1 MANLTPTAWIGK
13 TSKKGGIPLAG
24 GVTLASPTTSPV
36 AAVDQS
42 GIRQGTPPEGGA
54 AGRVRAQEQPVGS
67 NESSRIASVRVPSSP
82 QPTMGGSVPA
92 VVAATTVPTEAM
104 PPPAEAPTAADPSTR
119 SSSPAAADSSIL
131 SASPAEA
138 PAGVDPSI
146 PSAPPAAAAP
156 HIDAAVTCPSDCV
169 PMTVRMSSHPLAA
182 HPDAEATP
190 PMADRPARSAAMQL
204 GRRVLAVL
212 AFVML
217 ALGAGEASG
226 AFERSAMPVPS
237 HVLASF
243 RLETSPHVGSVAVIG
258 SWDGFKGRRQLARRE
273 SPTHSVLM
281 KEMKEWQADVSV
293 PCGDVSHR
301 YRFIVDGKDDDS
313 HGGVALWR
321 RLVRRPKTSRLPTR
335 TCAAV

>member
-1 MANLTPTAWIGK
+1 
-13 TSKKGGIPLAG
+13 
-24 GVTLASPTTSPV
+24 
-36 AAVDQS
+36 
-42 GIRQGTPPEGGA
+42 
-54 AGRVRAQEQPVGS
+54 
-67 NESSRIASVRVPSSP
+67 
-82 QPTMGGSVPA
+82 
-92 VVAATTVPTEAM
+92 
-104 PPPAEAPTAADPSTR
+104 
-119 SSSPAAADSSIL
+119 
-131 SASPAEA
+131 
-138 PAGVDPSI
+138 
-146 PSAPPAAAAP
+146 
-156 HIDAAVTCPSDCV
+156 
-169 PMTVRMSSHPLAA
+169 
-182 HPDAEATP
+182 
-190 PMADRPARSAAMQL
+190 MADRPARSAAMQL

-313 HGGVALWR
+313 HGGGARWR
-321 RLVRRPKTSRLPTR
+321 RARPSAKDLETPYTHVCSCVSLDEGAVEDGAALGASCAKPPCCNLFNHQLRIPPQVFVRVKLDRL
-335 TCAAV
+335 CAFDSSHRR